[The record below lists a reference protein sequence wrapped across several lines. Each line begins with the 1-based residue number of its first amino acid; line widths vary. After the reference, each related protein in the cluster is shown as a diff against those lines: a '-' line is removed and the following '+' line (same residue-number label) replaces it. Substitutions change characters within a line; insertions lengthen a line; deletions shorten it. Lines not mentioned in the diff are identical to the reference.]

1 MVLAESDFQTGQVF
15 WSILWFFLFVL
26 WIWLLITIFADIIR
40 SKDLSGWGKALWT
53 IAIIIL
59 PFLGVFM
66 YLIVNGSSMGERA
79 AQDQA
84 ESEEQFRDYVRDAA
98 GSGASQSDQLAKL
111 AELHDAGSID
121 DDEYAKAKA
130 RVLGD

>member
-1 MVLAESDFQTGQVF
+1 VVLAESDFQVGQVF

-40 SKDLSGWGKALWT
+40 TKDLSGWGKALWT

-84 ESEEQFRDYVRDAA
+84 DSEAQFREYVRQTA

-130 RVLGD
+130 SVLGD